1 MTSFLARILKAM
13 RNSSSMIFE
22 SWAGVFGALLVGG
35 WLIVAIFAELVAPYG
50 PYQIFAPLLKPGMS
64 LGVGKVFLLGTD
76 NVGRDILSRLIF
88 GSRTVIFY
96 SVLATGC
103 AYIVGGI
110 MGLIAGYAGGWIDQ
124 MLSRLSDIILSFPV
138 LILYVVII
146 LAFGGSGLN
155 IILAVIFASAP
166 GIMRMMRALTLDMK
180 DREFISAALT
190 RGESTLYILFIEILP
205 NLRGILIV
213 DACLR
218 IGYTTITIGVLG
230 FLGLGLPPPMPDW
243 GGMINAGRSVA
254 VFAPHVMLF
263 PALAIA
269 SLVVGLNLIADSLR
283 EASLKD

>member
-35 WLIVAIFAELVAPYG
+35 WLIVAIFAEFVAPYG